1 MPISVGLNADGDRR
15 YHWLLMLVWLK
26 QDANLLRTYN
36 RCLAPKMLPS
46 LGHDASGQN
55 IQRRVRLIAEERR
68 P

>member
-1 MPISVGLNADGDRR
+1 MPIRVGLNADGDRR
-15 YHWLLMLVWLK
+15 YRWLLMLVWLE
-26 QDANLLRTYN
+26 QDANLRRTYG

-46 LGHDASGQN
+46 LGHDGQN